1 MLSNQQNS
9 LFVYIL
15 LENLPMHNHI
25 PMKQFHRVNHHRL
38 GGRQNLPDT
47 SLCLRYPHTSWNWL
61 YSDPRMP
68 ICSLNVYK
76 NIVNSFRPRSW
87 LICNFFCSILW
98 HITLVILPLS
108 VLMGTLTDWRVSD
121 GGPSADR
128 VPQPETVPEPVNSWF
143 GSGRVDPRTYL
154 VWLFKKDMSH

>member
-87 LICNFFCSILW
+87 LIIFFVLSFDIL
-98 HITLVILPLS
+98 LLLS
-108 VLMGTLTDWRVSD
+108 YLCLFWWVHWQIGEYQMKVH
-121 GGPSADR
+121 
-128 VPQPETVPEPVNSWF
+128 PQIGYPNRKRSQNQ
-143 GSGRVDPRTYL
+143 
-154 VWLFKKDMSH
+154 